1 MSVVNSAAINRYGGA
16 LKSHAFHRTL
26 VLLAASA
33 SLLAQSA
40 SAQSGTPP
48 SSAPAGGRSFNTPS
62 VHTRKAQYAPPA
74 PFSRLALSGGIS
86 TMGINMQAA
95 TNAGPHLNVRTV
107 GNYFNYSVNN
117 IKIDGGGGSNG
128 VNVSGKLNFASLGT
142 ALDYYPFPRHGWRLS
157 PGILLFNQNG
167 IAASGASAAGTS
179 ITLGSQ
185 QYYSNST
192 DPFAINASL
201 GLNTRQRAFT
211 MTTGWGNMISRNG
224 GHWSFPLELG
234 AALTGVPS
242 LKINLTGSACTS
254 QADAASNGPSCV
266 NMATNATAQS
276 NLNAQ
281 IAKYQ
286 SDLNPLQVYP
296 IVSFGVAYN
305 FALRRY

>member
-1 MSVVNSAAINRYGGA
+1 MSAGSKVGINRLGGV
-16 LKSHAFHRTL
+16 LKTQAFHRTF
-26 VLLAASA
+26 VLMAASA
-33 SLLAQSA
+33 GLLAQWA
-40 SAQSGTPP
+40 PAQSGAT
-48 SSAPAGGRSFNTPS
+48 SSPAAASGQVAGVAPMRS
-62 VHTRKAQYAPPA
+62 RKGEYAPPA

-86 TMGINMQAA
+86 AMGINLQAA
-95 TNAGPHLNVRTV
+95 VNAGPHLNVRTI

-117 IKIDGGGGSNG
+117 VKIDGGDGSNG
-128 VNVSGKLNFASLGT
+128 VSVSGKLNFASLGT

-157 PGILLFNQNG
+157 PGVMLLNQNS

-185 QYYSNST
+185 QYYSDAA

-211 MTTGWGNMISRNG
+211 MTTGWGNMISRRG
-224 GHWSFPLELG
+224 GHWSLPFEVG
-234 AALTGVPS
+234 AVFTGVPTI
-242 LKINLTGSACTS
+242 KINLTGSACTN
-254 QADAASNGPSCV
+254 QADAAGNGPSCV
-266 NMATNATAQS
+266 NMAANANAQS

-286 SDLNPLQVYP
+286 SDLNPLQAYP
-296 IVSFGVAYN
+296 LISFGVAYN

>member
-1 MSVVNSAAINRYGGA
+1 
-16 LKSHAFHRTL
+16 
-26 VLLAASA
+26 
-33 SLLAQSA
+33 
-40 SAQSGTPP
+40 
-48 SSAPAGGRSFNTPS
+48 
-62 VHTRKAQYAPPA
+62 
-74 PFSRLALSGGIS
+74 
-86 TMGINMQAA
+86 MGINMQAA
-95 TNAGPHLNVRTV
+95 TNAGPHLNMRTI

-117 IKIDGGGGSNG
+117 VKIDGGGGSNG
-128 VNVSGKLNFASLGT
+128 VNVGGKLNFASLGT

-157 PGILLFNQNG
+157 PGVMLFNQNG

-185 QYYSNST
+185 LYYSDSS
-192 DPFAINASL
+192 DPFSINASL

-224 GHWSFPLELG
+224 GHWSFPFELG
-234 AALTGVPS
+234 AAFTGVPS

-254 QADAASNGPSCV
+254 QADAAGNGPSCV

-286 SDLNPLQVYP
+286 SDLKPLQVYP
-296 IVSFGVAYN
+296 ILSFGAAYN
-305 FALRRY
+305 FSLRHY